1 MRIRSAPPLA
11 AIISGLLLLPA
22 CGSSDQGGAG
32 EKAAAPG
39 EKISLVEEFKKARRQ
54 ARTDFERGIW
64 DRAIKTGRI
73 SQADY
78 EESFS
83 RYRQCAQDAGYR
95 ETYTKQ
101 ANGTYRIT
109 PPQLTEDKALD
120 QYLKT
125 TNDCANNAGLPRVE
139 ALLRTQADNPDR
151 LADPREVVVRCLLK
165 EGLVT
170 ADYTAEQLGEAAK
183 NGFRKVPFDLADP
196 RAEQCLSSGGY
207 TVEVQGPQD
216 DQGSGPE
223 QTSGG

>member
-1 MRIRSAPPLA
+1 MRITSVPVSA
-11 AIISGLLLLPA
+11 AIISGLLLLPS
-22 CGSSDQGGAG
+22 CGSADQDGTGG
-32 EKAAAPG
+32 KKPRPG
-39 EKISLVEEFKKARRQ
+39 ERISLVEEFKKARKQ
-54 ARTDFERGIW
+54 ARTDFERGVW
-64 DRAIKTGRI
+64 DRAISTGRI

-83 RYRQCAQDAGYR
+83 RYRRCAQDAGYR

-109 PPQLTEDKALD
+109 PPSLTEDRALD

-125 TNDCANNAGLPRVE
+125 TNDCANDAGLPRIE
-139 ALLRTQADNPDR
+139 ALLRTQVDNPDR

-165 EGLVT
+165 EGLVGG
-170 ADYTAEQLGEAAK
+170 DYTAEQLGEAAE